1 MVDKK
6 NVNEYLEKDSRES
19 DCGLTKFRKEVIM
32 NQKVKSSL
40 LLLLTAIIWGSS
52 FVAQRTGIEYIG
64 PFTMNSIRSFLGTL
78 VLLPLIKVMDMQR
91 RKSGEDISKTE
102 EQKSQGRKD
111 LILGGICCGLAL
123 TVASSLQQIGM
134 LYTTAGK
141 SGFITALYIL
151 IVPIIGIFL
160 KKKVGMKTWLGVA
173 LAVIGMYFLSV
184 KEGFSI
190 SKGDFLTFLCAIV
203 FALHILIVDYFSP
216 KVDGV
221 KLSCIQFAVC
231 GVLCAC
237 PMVLL
242 ERPTVA
248 QILTAWLP
256 IAYAGIMS
264 CGVAYTLQIIAQKG
278 IDPTVAS
285 LLMSLESVFAALSGW
300 LILHE
305 HLSARELFGCVL
317 VFVAIILAQLP
328 DKVSVSEKERKT
340 VEE

>member
-1 MVDKK
+1 
-6 NVNEYLEKDSRES
+6 
-19 DCGLTKFRKEVIM
+19 M

-40 LLLLTAIIWGSS
+40 LLLLTAMIWGSS

-64 PFTMNSIRSFLGTL
+64 PFTMNSIRSFLGAL
-78 VLLPLIKVMDMQR
+78 VLLPVIKVMDVQR
-91 RKSGEDISKTE
+91 NKSGEKIFQTAREKRQS
-102 EQKSQGRKD
+102 RKD
-111 LILGGICCGLAL
+111 LILGGICCGIAL

-151 IVPIIGIFL
+151 IVPVIGLFM
-160 KKKVGMKTWLGVA
+160 KKHVGIKTWIGVA
-173 LAVIGMYFLSV
+173 LAVLGMYFLSV
-184 KEGFSI
+184 QEGFSI

-203 FALHILIVDYFSP
+203 FAVHILVIDYFSP

-237 PMVLL
+237 PMIFI
-242 ERPTVA
+242 EKPTVA

-305 HLSARELFGCVL
+305 HLSERELFGCVL
-317 VFVAIILAQLP
+317 VFIAIILAQLP
-328 DKVSVSEKERKT
+328 ERKT
-340 VEE
+340 SGRNE

>member
-1 MVDKK
+1 
-6 NVNEYLEKDSRES
+6 
-19 DCGLTKFRKEVIM
+19 M
-32 NQKVKSSL
+32 NQKAKSSL
-40 LLLLTAIIWGSS
+40 LLLLTAFIWGSS

-64 PFTMNSIRSFLGTL
+64 PFTMNSIRSFLGAV
-78 VLLPLIKVMDMQR
+78 VLLPVIKVMDIQR
-91 RKSGEDISKTE
+91 SKLTE
-102 EQKSQGRKD
+102 HVSQTQEEKNQSRKD
-111 LILGGICCGLAL
+111 LVLGGICCGIAL
-123 TVASSLQQIGM
+123 TIASSLQQIGM

-151 IVPIIGIFL
+151 IVPIIGLFM
-160 KKKVGMKTWLGVA
+160 KKHVGIKTWIGVA
-173 LAVIGMYFLSV
+173 LAVLGMYFLSV
-184 KEGFSI
+184 QEGFAI
-190 SKGDFLTFLCAIV
+190 SRGDFLTFLCAIV
-203 FALHILIVDYFSP
+203 FAIHILIIDYFSP

-237 PMVLL
+237 PMVFIEKPML
-242 ERPTVA
+242 T

-264 CGVAYTLQIIAQKG
+264 CGVAYTLQIVAQKG

-285 LLMSLESVFAALSGW
+285 LIMSLESVFAALSGW

-305 HLSARELFGCVL
+305 HLSTRELFGCIL

-328 DKVSVSEKERKT
+328 DRISMGQKQQET
-340 VEE
+340 TEE

>member
-1 MVDKK
+1 
-6 NVNEYLEKDSRES
+6 
-19 DCGLTKFRKEVIM
+19 M

-40 LLLLTAIIWGSS
+40 LLLLTAMIWGSS

-64 PFTMNSIRSFLGTL
+64 PFTMNSTRSFLGAL
-78 VLLPLIKVMDMQR
+78 VLLPVIKVMDVQR
-91 RKSGEDISKTE
+91 NKSGEKSFQTE
-102 EQKSQGRKD
+102 KEKSQSRKD
-111 LILGGICCGLAL
+111 LILGGICCGIAL

-151 IVPIIGIFL
+151 IVPIMGLFM
-160 KKKVGMKTWLGVA
+160 KKHVGGKTWIGVA
-173 LAVIGMYFLSV
+173 LAVLGMYFLSV
-184 KEGFSI
+184 QEGFSI

-203 FALHILIVDYFSP
+203 FAVHILVIDHFSP

-237 PMVLL
+237 PMIFI
-242 ERPTVA
+242 EKPTVV

-328 DKVSVSEKERKT
+328 ERKISDRNK
-340 VEE
+340 

>member
-1 MVDKK
+1 
-6 NVNEYLEKDSRES
+6 
-19 DCGLTKFRKEVIM
+19 M

-40 LLLLTAIIWGSS
+40 LLLLTAMIWGSS

-64 PFTMNSIRSFLGTL
+64 PFTMNSTRSFLGAL
-78 VLLPLIKVMDMQR
+78 VLLPVIKVMYVQR
-91 RKSGEDISKTE
+91 NKSGEKSFQTE
-102 EQKSQGRKD
+102 KEKSQSRKD
-111 LILGGICCGLAL
+111 LILGGICCGIAL

-151 IVPIIGIFL
+151 IVPIMGLFM
-160 KKKVGMKTWLGVA
+160 KKHVGGKTWIGVA
-173 LAVIGMYFLSV
+173 LAVLGMYFLSV
-184 KEGFSI
+184 QEGFSI

-203 FALHILIVDYFSP
+203 FAVHILVIDHFSP

-237 PMVLL
+237 PMIFI
-242 ERPTVA
+242 EKPTVV

-328 DKVSVSEKERKT
+328 ERKISDRNK
-340 VEE
+340 

>member
-1 MVDKK
+1 
-6 NVNEYLEKDSRES
+6 
-19 DCGLTKFRKEVIM
+19 M
-32 NQKVKSSL
+32 NQKAKSSL
-40 LLLLTAIIWGSS
+40 LLLLTAFIWGSS

-64 PFTMNSIRSFLGTL
+64 PFTMNSIRSFLGAV
-78 VLLPLIKVMDMQR
+78 VLLPVIKVMDIQR
-91 RKSGEDISKTE
+91 SKSTE
-102 EQKSQGRKD
+102 HVSQTQEEKNQSRKD
-111 LILGGICCGLAL
+111 LILGGICCGIAL
-123 TVASSLQQIGM
+123 TIASSLQQIGM

-151 IVPIIGIFL
+151 IVPIIGLFM
-160 KKKVGMKTWLGVA
+160 KKHVGIKTWIGVA
-173 LAVIGMYFLSV
+173 LAVLGMYFLSV
-184 KEGFSI
+184 QEGFAI
-190 SKGDFLTFLCAIV
+190 SRGDFLTFLCAIV
-203 FALHILIVDYFSP
+203 FAIHILIIDYFSP

-237 PMVLL
+237 PMVFIEKPML
-242 ERPTVA
+242 T

-264 CGVAYTLQIIAQKG
+264 CGVAYTLQIVAQKG

-285 LLMSLESVFAALSGW
+285 LIMSLESVFAALSGW

-305 HLSARELFGCVL
+305 HLSTRELFGCIL

-328 DKVSVSEKERKT
+328 DRISMGQKQQET
-340 VEE
+340 TEE

>member
-1 MVDKK
+1 
-6 NVNEYLEKDSRES
+6 
-19 DCGLTKFRKEVIM
+19 M

-40 LLLLTAIIWGSS
+40 LLLLTALIWGSS

-64 PFTMNSIRSFLGTL
+64 PFTMNSIRSFLGAL
-78 VLLPLIKVMDMQR
+78 VLLPVIKVMDIQKR
-91 RKSGEDISKTE
+91 SKSTE
-102 EQKSQGRKD
+102 TVSQTQEEKNKSRKD
-111 LILGGICCGLAL
+111 LILGGICCGIAL
-123 TVASSLQQIGM
+123 TIASSLQQIGM

-151 IVPIIGIFL
+151 IVPIIGLFM
-160 KKKVGMKTWLGVA
+160 KKHVGIKTWIGVA
-173 LAVIGMYFLSV
+173 LAVLGMYFLSV
-184 KEGFSI
+184 QEGFSI
-190 SKGDFLTFLCAIV
+190 SRGDFLTFLCAIV
-203 FALHILIVDYFSP
+203 FAIHILIIDYFSP

-237 PMVLL
+237 PMVFIEKPML
-242 ERPTVA
+242 T

-264 CGVAYTLQIIAQKG
+264 CGVGYTLQIIAQKG

-285 LLMSLESVFAALSGW
+285 LIMSLESVFAALSGW

-305 HLSARELFGCVL
+305 HLSTRELFGCIL

-328 DKVSVSEKERKT
+328 DRISVGQKQQET
-340 VEE
+340 IEE

>member
-1 MVDKK
+1 
-6 NVNEYLEKDSRES
+6 
-19 DCGLTKFRKEVIM
+19 M

-40 LLLLTAIIWGSS
+40 LLLLTAMIWGSS

-64 PFTMNSIRSFLGTL
+64 PFTMNSTRSFLGAL
-78 VLLPLIKVMDMQR
+78 VLLPVIKVMDVQR
-91 RKSGEDISKTE
+91 NKSGEKSFQTE
-102 EQKSQGRKD
+102 KEKSQSRKD
-111 LILGGICCGLAL
+111 LILGGICCGIAL

-151 IVPIIGIFL
+151 IVPIMGLFM
-160 KKKVGMKTWLGVA
+160 KKHVGGKTWIGVA
-173 LAVIGMYFLSV
+173 LAVLGMYFLSV
-184 KEGFSI
+184 QEGFSI

-203 FALHILIVDYFSP
+203 FAVHILVIDHFSP

-237 PMVLL
+237 PMIFI
-242 ERPTVA
+242 EKPTVA

-317 VFVAIILAQLP
+317 VFVAIILAQL
-328 DKVSVSEKERKT
+328 SERKISDRNK
-340 VEE
+340 

>member
-1 MVDKK
+1 
-6 NVNEYLEKDSRES
+6 
-19 DCGLTKFRKEVIM
+19 M

-40 LLLLTAIIWGSS
+40 LLLLTALIWGSS

-64 PFTMNSIRSFLGTL
+64 PFTMNSIRSFLGAL
-78 VLLPLIKVMDMQR
+78 VLLPVIKVMDIQKR
-91 RKSGEDISKTE
+91 SKSTE
-102 EQKSQGRKD
+102 TVSQTQEEKNKSRKD
-111 LILGGICCGLAL
+111 LILGGICCGIAL
-123 TVASSLQQIGM
+123 TIASSLQQIGM

-151 IVPIIGIFL
+151 IVPIIGLFM
-160 KKKVGMKTWLGVA
+160 KKHVGIKTWIGVA
-173 LAVIGMYFLSV
+173 LAVLGMYFISV
-184 KEGFSI
+184 QEGFSI
-190 SKGDFLTFLCAIV
+190 SRGDFLTFLCAIV
-203 FALHILIVDYFSP
+203 FAIHILIIDHFSP

-231 GVLCAC
+231 GILCAC
-237 PMVLL
+237 PMVFI
-242 ERPTVA
+242 ERPRIA

-264 CGVAYTLQIIAQKG
+264 CGVAYTLQIVAQKG

-285 LLMSLESVFAALSGW
+285 LIMSLESVFAALSGW

-305 HLSARELFGCVL
+305 HLSARELFGCIL

-328 DKVSVSEKERKT
+328 DRISVGQKQQET
-340 VEE
+340 AEE